1 MIYDVI
7 DESIKMDKLRIF
19 RIELWHR
26 PHHITLD
33 HPPFSKTI
41 SILPIL
47 VVRISVG
54 DERVPYLVGGRI
66 QGHLQPVEPGVGSFP
81 GRIST
86 PT

>member
-41 SILPIL
+41 S
-47 VVRISVG
+47 SY
-54 DERVPYLVGGRI
+54 PYSLS
-66 QGHLQPVEPGVGSFP
+66 E
-81 GRIST
+81 
-86 PT
+86 